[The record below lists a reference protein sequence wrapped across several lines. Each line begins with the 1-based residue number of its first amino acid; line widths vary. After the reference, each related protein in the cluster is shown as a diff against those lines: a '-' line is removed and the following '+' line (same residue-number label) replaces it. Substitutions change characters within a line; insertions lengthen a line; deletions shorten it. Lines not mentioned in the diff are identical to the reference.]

1 MVDLRPTPDPI
12 RVNPV
17 GIVVMS
23 FLFALFFFIL
33 GILTMHYPKITGV
46 I

>member
-1 MVDLRPTPDPI
+1 MGLNPAPEPI
-12 RVNPV
+12 EISP
-17 GIVVMS
+17 IKLIVMS
-23 FLFALFFFIL
+23 LIFALVFFIL